1 MATSYDQECPVAR
14 TLDIIGERWTILI
27 LRDLL
32 KQGPRRFQDF
42 QRSLEGVS
50 PNTLSARL
58 KTLEDHGII
67 VRKFYE
73 EHPPRA
79 EYLLTKKGRMLGPV
93 LKALLGWG
101 KKYTSWSKLGIA
113 RLKDFLYG
121 WRKMDKMAAVL
132 LNLDALQTGWSIV
145 TAASR
150 NMFDFRRAD
159 AIELTREQKSVLL

>member
-1 MATSYDQECPVAR
+1 MATGYDQECPVAR

-79 EYLLTKKGRMLGPV
+79 EYLLTEKGRMLGPV
-93 LKALLGWG
+93 LKALLEWG
-101 KKYTSWSKLGIA
+101 KKYTS
-113 RLKDFLYG
+113 
-121 WRKMDKMAAVL
+121 
-132 LNLDALQTGWSIV
+132 
-145 TAASR
+145 
-150 NMFDFRRAD
+150 
-159 AIELTREQKSVLL
+159 